1 MEGIEKKT
9 LEYETPRLQKNV
21 PDGLM
26 KVDHVFYGQMTNI
39 EWERLPAELL
49 NQLDVVERV
58 GHGGL
63 HRPISTTSSFHQS
76 FTAKA
81 WSRSQF
87 FLLSFFN
94 QRSLGKTCVFL

>member
-1 MEGIEKKT
+1 MAFENFASAAQT
-9 LEYETPRLQKNV
+9 SRLPKNV
-21 PDGLM
+21 PDGLV

-39 EWERLPAELL
+39 EWECLPAELL

-63 HRPISTTSSFHQS
+63 HRPISTTSFHQS

-81 WSRSQF
+81 WSRTQF
-87 FLLSFFN
+87 YFAQLF
-94 QRSLGKTCVFL
+94 